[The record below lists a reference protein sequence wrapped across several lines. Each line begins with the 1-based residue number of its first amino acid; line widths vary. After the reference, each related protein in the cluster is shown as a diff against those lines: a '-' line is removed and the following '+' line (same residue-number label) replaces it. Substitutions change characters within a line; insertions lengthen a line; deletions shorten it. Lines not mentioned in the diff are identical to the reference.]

1 MSDRQVVVLVLV
13 VAGVAVFSYWLG
25 SRQGAKQVDAL
36 LDNFQKVVA
45 NLQQPN
51 QPVTVKSH
59 EVKVALPGLGSYAFK
74 KIKTT

>member
-1 MSDRQVVVLVLV
+1 MNDRQVVVLILV

-25 SRQGAKQVDAL
+25 SRQGAKQCDAL
-36 LDNFQKVVA
+36 LNSFQKVIS

-74 KIKTT
+74 KTKTT